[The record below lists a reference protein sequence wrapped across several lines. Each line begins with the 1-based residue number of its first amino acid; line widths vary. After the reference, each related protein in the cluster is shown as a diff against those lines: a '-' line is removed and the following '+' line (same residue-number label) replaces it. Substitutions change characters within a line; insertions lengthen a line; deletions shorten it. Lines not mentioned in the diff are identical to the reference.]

1 MSAKAD
7 DVRSVKV
14 CIIGGE
20 HSGKSKLLQA
30 MVAPEVPFTDAHK
43 PTLGVDFGLQRN
55 NIFTLKIWDIPGS
68 EIISRIKPAYF
79 KGTEAFILTVDL
91 TQDKK
96 KAFKT
101 AKAWLEAARKITPHT
116 PIILVG
122 TKDDLENRVLTEGD
136 LDEFAADN
144 GIHHRITTSAKR
156 ALGLEAL
163 QGMIF
168 QSVGKKMAAAPQ
180 FKSDQEAQ
188 QFRDLLAKLDSK
200 FGKHWNDKNLYKS
213 VLHILND
220 YVIEHQQVDTMFRRS
235 LVREVNMT
243 KLDQIIERMATQPRP
258 TKKDLCDSLL
268 EISKLDKVPNSHLDE
283 HLFYIREKL
292 RPHLDETLFA
302 TLQSHDAGK
311 SSYFP

>member
-7 DVRSVKV
+7 HVRSVKV

-20 HSGKSKLLQA
+20 QSGKSKLLQA
-30 MVAPEVPFTDAHK
+30 MVAPEVPFTAEHN

-68 EIISRIKPAYF
+68 EINSRIKPAYF
-79 KGTEAFILTVDL
+79 KGSEAFILTVDL
-91 TQDKK
+91 TQDKR
-96 KAFKT
+96 KAFKAANNWLT
-101 AKAWLEAARKITPHT
+101 AVRKIHPHT

-122 TKDDLENRVLTEGD
+122 TKADSDNCVLTQEDLEA
-136 LDEFAADN
+136 FATDN
-144 GIHHRITTSAKR
+144 GIQYRISTSAKDQT
-156 ALGLEAL
+156 GLDTL
-163 QGMIF
+163 QGAIF
-168 QSVGKKMAAAPQ
+168 QSVGKKVAPTPQ
-180 FKSDQEAQ
+180 FKSDKEAQ
-188 QFRDLLAKLDSK
+188 QFRDLLGKLDTK
-200 FGKHWNDKNLYKS
+200 FGKHWNDKNLYES

-243 KLDQIIERMATQPRP
+243 KLDQIIERMATQRRP

-283 HLFYIREKL
+283 HLLYIREKL

-302 TLQSHDAGK
+302 TLQSHDASK
-311 SSYFP
+311 SSYSP